1 MERITKEMR
10 SLLEAFNVG
19 EEEIDPLAS
28 EDVKTRLR
36 KALTDTART
45 LGDDDTTDI
54 KSVEVALQETI
65 ERVTGMPW
73 YEATTAKIFW
83 DLLEHH
89 SVKHAIDEIL
99 DKFRTEQD
107 DVELVQEDF
116 SGGISKDEAAKLA
129 LQAKEED
136 PTYYA
141 ILYGAQFP
149 GEKRPRFFY
158 PIYVEDEDEMRHR
171 VGSASRTFA
180 IYNKRNPSMDNKE
193 SRDELIK
200 KLDKLYNRYHD
211 YVDGEYT
218 SANAEKSRETL
229 EELRKLL
236 VDNGFREE
244 EIKCIE
250 DAMNLEY
257 NKEFIQKILPCI
269 HSLNE
274 DTVKQ
279 GSYWVNKGKEG
290 THGKFKTKKEA
301 DAQRRAMYARGFKEA
316 YGSEKHPEQDAI
328 EAALKNISGTEKV
341 VFDYRPNDGIY
352 AKPEDHL
359 IVLVFTDNMFAPR
372 DEEDDPDDE
381 NWYKN
386 RAKWK
391 RLVIR
396 RLDKMGWELEDPAED
411 NDTYLYLVLRKK
423 KVQEGVETVV
433 TTKK

>member
-1 MERITKEMR
+1 M
-10 SLLEAFNVG
+10 
-19 EEEIDPLAS
+19 
-28 EDVKTRLR
+28 
-36 KALTDTART
+36 
-45 LGDDDTTDI
+45 
-54 KSVEVALQETI
+54 
-65 ERVTGMPW
+65 
-73 YEATTAKIFW
+73 
-83 DLLEHH
+83 
-89 SVKHAIDEIL
+89 
-99 DKFRTEQD
+99 
-107 DVELVQEDF
+107 
-116 SGGISKDEAAKLA
+116 
-129 LQAKEED
+129 
-136 PTYYA
+136 
-141 ILYGAQFP
+141 
-149 GEKRPRFFY
+149 
-158 PIYVEDEDEMRHR
+158 
-171 VGSASRTFA
+171 
-180 IYNKRNPSMDNKE
+180 
-193 SRDELIK
+193 
-200 KLDKLYNRYHD
+200 
-211 YVDGEYT
+211 DGEYT
-218 SANAEKSRETL
+218 SANAAKSREIL

-301 DAQRRAMYARGFKEA
+301 DAQRRAMYSRGFKEA

-328 EAALKNISGTEKV
+328 EAALKNIQGTTRVE
-341 VFDYRPNDGIY
+341 FDYRPNDGIY

-396 RLDKMGWELEDPAED
+396 RLDKMGWKLEDPAED
-411 NDTYLYLVLRKK
+411 NDGYLYLVLRKK
-423 KVQEGVETVV
+423 KVQEGVETVE